1 MKKLGIII
9 FVLGLILTVFT
20 AVSFFT
26 NEKVVDLGKV
36 EITRKKEHHL
46 NISPLIGIAVMG
58 IGGIILWQANSK
70 K

>member
-1 MKKLGIII
+1 MKKVGILI
-9 FVLGLILTVFT
+9 FVLGLALTVFT

-26 NEKVVDLGKV
+26 QEKVVDLGKV

-58 IGGIILWQANSK
+58 LGGIIIWQANNK